1 MNVQFD
7 GEVKTFEE
15 VYPTAP
21 FSELIRLSLLAATVL
36 RGVREQR
43 EKARDLPRA
52 QRASAV
58 S

>member
-1 MNVQFD
+1 MNMRFD

-15 VYPTAP
+15 VYPKAP
-21 FSELIRLSLLAATVL
+21 FSELIRLSLLAAAAL
-36 RGVREQR
+36 RGIREQR
-43 EKARDLPRA
+43 EKARDLPQA